1 MNMLEW
7 ITFASYFIT
16 LILLFNVIAVISNK
30 RASTYAVHPIMKFV
44 MKMKKKMNTG
54 QKGN

>member
-7 ITFASYFIT
+7 ITFASYFST

-30 RASTYAVHPIMKFV
+30 RASTYPVHPIMKFV
-44 MKMKKKMNTG
+44 MKIEKNEYWSER
-54 QKGN
+54 